1 MAENKI
7 KETDASVKAFLDAIQ
22 DDEKRQ
28 DCRTVLQL
36 MKEVTGAEPR
46 IWGGG
51 MVGFGSYHYKYPSG
65 REGDWFLT
73 GFAPR
78 ARELTLYITAGFD
91 RYEALLADLGKFK
104 TGRSCLYLKRLADVD
119 LGVLRK
125 LIAASVDHMR
135 KQYG

>member
-7 KETDASVKAFLDAIQ
+7 KETDASVEAFLDAIQ

>member
-7 KETDASVKAFLDAIQ
+7 KETDASVEAFLDAIQ

-104 TGRSCLYLKRLADVD
+104 TGRSCLYVKRLADVD

>member
-7 KETDASVKAFLDAIQ
+7 KETDASVEAFLDAIQ

-28 DCRTVLQL
+28 DCQTVLQL

-104 TGRSCLYLKRLADVD
+104 TGRSCLYVKRLADVD

>member
-7 KETDASVKAFLDAIQ
+7 KETDASVEAFLDAIQ

-28 DCRTVLQL
+28 DCRKVLQL